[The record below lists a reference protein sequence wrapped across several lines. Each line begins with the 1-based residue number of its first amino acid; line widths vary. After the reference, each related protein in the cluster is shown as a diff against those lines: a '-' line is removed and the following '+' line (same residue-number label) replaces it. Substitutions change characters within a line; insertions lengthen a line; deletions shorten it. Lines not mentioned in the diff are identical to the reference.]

1 MAPLLALAFASTLQL
16 CGTSPSHDIEANL
29 RGSNSPACSPSECCK
44 NGRYTKKDSGG
55 TQPPCGTSM
64 AHPALVA
71 IARHDTHHA
80 ANPTWQRLH
89 ISIPSNTTCISYL
102 EGANLSF
109 EFDGFCGK
117 KKCYHYWKISK
128 FMHAEGKNITK
139 DGLTKNCGFATYY
152 KDGTIAKCAQDGSK
166 GEIVHGW
173 HATVS
178 KLLYYPTVKAKQDWL
193 NSKKWTLQ
201 TWKIE
206 DLGVPF
212 AKCTPPPTP
221 PPTPPAI

>member
-29 RGSNSPACSPSECCK
+29 RGSNSLPCSPSECCK
-44 NGRYTKKDSGG
+44 NGRYTKTDSGG
-55 TQPPCGTSM
+55 KKKPQCHTTT

-71 IARHDTHHA
+71 IAQNDTHHRG
-80 ANPTWQRLH
+80 NPTWQKVH

-102 EGANLSF
+102 EGAKLSF

-117 KKCYHYWKISK
+117 KKCYHYWKVSK
-128 FMHAEGKNITK
+128 FMHAEGKNITEE
-139 DGLTKNCGFATYY
+139 GLKKNCGF
-152 KDGTIAKCAQDGSK
+152 KIAKCPHDKSG
-166 GEIVHGW
+166 GEIGNVSGW

-201 TWKIE
+201 TWPIE
-206 DLGVPF
+206 DLGVPY
-212 AKCTPPPTP
+212 AKCAPPTPTP

>member
-29 RGSNSPACSPSECCK
+29 RGSNSLPCSPSECCE

-55 TQPPCGTSM
+55 KSKPQCHTTT

-71 IARHDTHHA
+71 IAKRDTHRRG
-80 ANPTWQRLH
+80 NPTWQKVH
-89 ISIPSNTTCISYL
+89 ISIPKNITCTSYL

-109 EFDGFCGK
+109 EFNDGWCGK
-117 KKCYHYWKISK
+117 RKCYHYWKISK
-128 FMHAEGKNITK
+128 FMHAEGKNITEE
-139 DGLTKNCGFATYY
+139 GLTKNCGFG
-152 KDGTIAKCAQDGSK
+152 KGTCDSSGGVQ
-166 GEIVHGW
+166 GW

-178 KLLYYPTVKAKQDWL
+178 KLLEWKTVKAEQDKAKQDWL